1 MMETISF
8 FKKNFRRNFEL
19 KNWELEL
26 IEEMKNIFILV
37 NLKKRII
44 RSKNIYVNV
53 SSRCNKEK
61 RIFCKITLLFLFSM
75 GFKQELTFW
84 RENSG

>member
-8 FKKNFRRNFEL
+8 FKRNFRRNLEL
-19 KNWELEL
+19 KNWKLEL

-37 NLKKRII
+37 TLKKRII
-44 RSKNIYVNV
+44 RSKKNIYVNV

-61 RIFCKITLLFLFSM
+61 RIFCKIIFLQF
-75 GFKQELTFW
+75 FFNWWNFLTIF
-84 RENSG
+84 NKK